1 MSVPDVQMS
10 EPDTYLRPPPVRP
23 SPVAV
28 GGRREEIL
36 DAALEIASAHGFEG
50 VRMRAVAARAG
61 TAASALYRHYAS
73 KTHLL
78 VTVLAREIERL
89 DAEFHWSADELT
101 SPQRWA
107 RLTARLHQ
115 RWLDEPALTDAM
127 VRAFV
132 VADAGAADAV
142 QYAVGVIEDM
152 FAHALGGPAPAARER
167 HLAGLIADIWLA
179 NLTAVISGRVNPADA
194 RERIDRTVGQ
204 LLAALPRTDVR

>member
-1 MSVPDVQMS
+1 MSVPDVQMG
-10 EPDTYLRPPPVRP
+10 EPDIHLCLPPARQSQV
-23 SPVAV
+23 VVV
-28 GGRREEIL
+28 GRHEEIL
-36 DAALEIASAHGFEG
+36 NAALEIASTHGFEG
-50 VRMRAVAARAG
+50 VHMRAVAARAG
-61 TAASALYRHYAS
+61 TAASSLYRHFSS

-115 RWLDEPALTDAM
+115 RWLDEPALTDAV

-142 QYAVGVIEDM
+142 QCAVGAIEDM
-152 FAHALGGPAPAARER
+152 FARALGGPAPAALER

-179 NLTAVISGRVNPADA
+179 NLTAVISGRVNPAEA
-194 RERIDRTVGQ
+194 RERIDRAVGQ
-204 LLAALPRTDVR
+204 LLAALPSTDIR

>member
-23 SPVAV
+23 SPVVVA
-28 GGRREEIL
+28 GRREEIL

-61 TAASALYRHYAS
+61 TAASSLYRHYSS

-89 DAEFHWSADELT
+89 DAEFDWSADELT
-101 SPQRWA
+101 PPQRWA
-107 RLTARLHQ
+107 QLTVRLHQ
-115 RWLDEPALTDAM
+115 RWLDEPASTDAM

-132 VADAGAADAV
+132 VADTGAADAV

-152 FAHALGGPAPAARER
+152 FARALGGPSPTPRER

-179 NLTAVISGRVNPADA
+179 NLTAVISGRVTPADA
-194 RERIDRTVGQ
+194 RERIDRTVGH
-204 LLAALPRTDVR
+204 LLGALLRTDIR